1 MTKPSLFAVIRC
13 LFNPTAWR
21 LLPKLISR
29 KPHLHLLPLYLAQR
43 REFVTKGG
51 TIAQLNPILFDYT
64 TQAGFARGD
73 YFHQDLLVAN
83 LIHEAKP
90 ERHVD
95 VGSRID
101 GFVANV
107 AAFRPIEIIDIRPL
121 KDTGHKNIR
130 FLQADLM
137 KESHG
142 LDEITDSLSCLHAIE
157 HFGLGRYGD
166 PITPDGHLRGF
177 ANLLRMLKPGGKL
190 YISFPIGPRTE
201 VLFNA
206 HRVFDPAEILGWPT
220 GGAPL
225 ELIRF
230 DYVDKKGDLHLG
242 ASPNPEG
249 GLPDCSCGIYVFRKP
264 AERQLG

>member
-1 MTKPSLFAVIRC
+1 MIKPTVLALIRC

-21 LLPKLISR
+21 LLPKLIR
-29 KPHLHLLPLYLAQR
+29 RRPQLQFLPLYLAQR
-43 REFVTKGG
+43 REFIAKGG
-51 TIAQLNPILFDYT
+51 SIAQLNPILFDYVA
-64 TQAGFARGD
+64 QAGVASGD
-73 YFHQDLLVAN
+73 YFHQDLLVAS

-95 VGSRID
+95 IGSRID
-101 GFVANV
+101 GFVAHV
-107 AAFRPIEIIDIRPL
+107 AAFRPIEIIDVRPL
-121 KDTGHKNIR
+121 GDVGHKNIR

-137 KESHG
+137 KEDHR
-142 LDEITDSLSCLHAIE
+142 LDGITDSLSCLNAIE

-177 ANLLRMLKPGGKL
+177 ANLLRMLKPGGRL

-206 HRVFDPAEILGWPT
+206 HRVFHPAEVLGWPT

-230 DYVDKKGDLHLG
+230 DYVDKKGDLQLG
-242 ASPNPEG
+242 ASPKPEG

-264 AERQLG
+264 ADSQPG